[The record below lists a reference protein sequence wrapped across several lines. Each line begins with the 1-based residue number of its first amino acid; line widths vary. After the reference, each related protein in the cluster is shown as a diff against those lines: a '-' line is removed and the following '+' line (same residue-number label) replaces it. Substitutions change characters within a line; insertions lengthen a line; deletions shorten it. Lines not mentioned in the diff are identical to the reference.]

1 MPNNEQYKLW
11 HKPIKN
17 HFDENGRLKKGETLQ
32 GYLHE
37 KYPIKFPEK
46 YMGNIN
52 LIIYRSAWELAFC
65 RWCDSSPS
73 ILKWSSEPVRIP
85 YYDRV
90 SKLEECKK
98 LGLDPNNPKNWITK
112 FYNTDF
118 WITVKKADGT
128 IEKWFVEIKPQHK
141 LGKPKQPE
149 KSAPLR
155 EIKRYNNA
163 VKEYLI
169 NEAKFSAIGEW
180 AKRNGAF
187 FYIFTEEQLNRFGII
202 GGRFDYD
209 PPKR

>member
-1 MPNNEQYKLW
+1 MSFNSSYKLW

-17 HFDENGRLKKGETLQ
+17 HFDENGNLKKGETLQ

-37 KYPIKFPEK
+37 KYQLNYPDK
-46 YMGNIN
+46 YMGNPK
-52 LIIYRSAWELAFC
+52 LIIYRSGWELAFC

-73 ILKWSSEPVRIP
+73 IIRWSSEPVRIP

-98 LGLDPNNPKNWITK
+98 LGLDPNNPRNWITK

-118 WITVKKADGT
+118 WIQVKKADET
-128 IEKWFVEIKPQHK
+128 IEKWFVEIKPQYK

-149 KSAPLR
+149 KNDPIR
-155 EIKRYNNA
+155 VIKRYNNA

-169 NEAKFSAIGEW
+169 NEAKFAAIGEW
-180 AKRNGAF
+180 AKKNGAF
-187 FYIFTEEQLNRFGII
+187 FYIFTEEQLQRFGIT
-202 GGRFDYD
+202 GGRYD
-209 PPKR
+209 TPQR